1 MIVPKTED
9 CIYDQFNLFHDNRLH
24 MEEEEKKKKSERG
37 RERDRDRETERSYFL
52 ILIFNSAGSR

>member
-37 RERDRDRETERSYFL
+37 RERETETERQRDLTF
-52 ILIFNSAGSR
+52 